1 MIEVRSQDHKLI
13 YSNPS
18 STRFRESFVPQYTA
32 YRKAFTNLAKSEHHL
47 SVLSDFKHSKRIFKA
62 FKSRIKPLVQNT
74 TLEFTIKWEQT
85 IDNLGRM
92 PFSTLVNHRPL
103 QAQENKEKLS
113 DRQLIIN
120 EILQEQIQLIYSSTD
135 TFIILCKNIPHG
147 DGIEATKW
155 TFHKKKN
162 KKILTEVLIR
172 LYFIYIFYIKV
183 DA

>member
-1 MIEVRSQDHKLI
+1 MFHNIQLIEKRLPIWQNQNTTYQFYLI
-13 YSNPS
+13 LNIQKGFSKFSN
-18 STRFRESFVPQYTA
+18 Q
-32 YRKAFTNLAKSEHHL
+32 
-47 SVLSDFKHSKRIFKA
+47 
-62 FKSRIKPLVQNT
+62 IKPLVQNT
-74 TLEFTIKWEQT
+74 TLEFTIKWEET

-92 PFSTLVNHRPL
+92 LFSTLVNHRPL
-103 QAQENKEKLS
+103 QAQENRKTKRS
-113 DRQLIIN
+113 SLIIN

-162 KKILTEVLIR
+162 KIILTEVLIR
-172 LYFIYIFYIKV
+172 LYFIDIFYIKV

>member
-1 MIEVRSQDHKLI
+1 MA
-13 YSNPS
+13 N
-18 STRFRESFVPQYTA
+18 
-32 YRKAFTNLAKSEHHL
+32 SEHHL
-47 SVLSDFKHSKRIFKA
+47 SVLSNFKHSNWILKA
-62 FKSRIKPLVQNT
+62 FKSRIKPRVQDT

-135 TFIILCKNIPHG
+135 TFIIICKNIPHE

-155 TFHKKKN
+155 TFHKKKKQEN
-162 KKILTEVLIR
+162 SYRT
-172 LYFIYIFYIKV
+172 
-183 DA
+183 AH